1 AVALEAVDQPVHDP
15 LVEVFAAEVRVAGGR
30 EHFEQAVLELED
42 GDVER
47 AAAEVVDGDEL
58 VLLVV
63 QAVRQRR
70 RRRLVDDAQDFVVG
84 PTSSDSYLRPIRR
97 LMAKTVLKGLVMAC
111 RLAICPTRR
120 SLSSVKPT
128 TDGVVRLPSRLGITC
143 GVVTSTTATQELVV
157 PRSMPM

>member
-1 AVALEAVDQPVHDP
+1 MSPFD
-15 LVEVFAAEVRVAGGR
+15 AATIWYGSTCLAR
-30 EHFEQAVLELED
+30 
-42 GDVER
+42 
-47 AAAEVVDGDEL
+47 
-58 VLLVV
+58 
-63 QAVRQRR
+63 
-70 RRRLVDDAQDFVVG
+70 

-157 PRSMPM
+157 PRSMPMIVDMPGLRYGNRFLTSSGAPARDAERRAARHPTARSLATLGMTGDDHSGPPTATFTSAG